1 MIRNLLPQSNDHPYV
16 PTVRT
21 SGRALM
27 ASFGDALLGI
37 ALAAE
42 PRVDI
47 DDDLQIMR
55 DVMDQVTLLCQN
67 MAEQIHGY
75 EKSWHYRFAYCAAW
89 LCWRSRWGLDMRALD
104 ELDALV
110 RHLPGTK
117 ADGYRTAQYYARTG
131 EPAAVRQ
138 VRHVSLISLWH
149 NAGRCL
155 SWWGDPR

>member
-1 MIRNLLPQSNDHPYV
+1 MIRNLLPQSDGHLRV
-16 PTVRT
+16 PTART
-21 SGRALM
+21 GGRALM

-47 DDDLQIMR
+47 DDDLQIMQ
-55 DVMDQVTLLCQN
+55 DVMDQVTLLCQD
-67 MAEQIHGY
+67 MAEQIRGY

-89 LCWRSRWGLDMRALD
+89 LCWRSRWRLDMRALD
-104 ELDALV
+104 ELDDLV
-110 RHLPGTK
+110 RHLPGSK
-117 ADGYRTAQYYARTG
+117 ATWYRTAQHYARCG
-131 EPAAVRQ
+131 DPASVRRT
-138 VRHVSLISLWH
+138 RHVGLISLWQ

>member
-27 ASFGDALLGI
+27 ASFGDALLGV

-55 DVMDQVTLLCQN
+55 DVMDQVTLICQD
-67 MAEQIHGY
+67 MAEQIRGY
-75 EKSWHYRFAYCAAW
+75 ERSWRYWFAYCAAW
-89 LCWRSRWGLDMRALD
+89 LCWRSRWALDMRALD
-104 ELDALV
+104 ELDELV
-110 RHLPGTK
+110 RRLPGSK
-117 ADGYRTAQYYARTG
+117 ADGYRTVQYYTRVGDSASVRRTCR
-131 EPAAVRQ
+131 VC
-138 VRHVSLISLWH
+138 LLSLWH